1 MAYDNS
7 QEMVLLLD
15 IDGVEVNI
23 YNLQEMELLLG
34 TDDVEA

>member
-1 MAYDNS
+1 
-7 QEMVLLLD
+7 MVLLLD

>member
-1 MAYDNS
+1 M
-7 QEMVLLLD
+7 MLLLD
-15 IDGVEVNI
+15 TDGVKVNI

>member
-1 MAYDNS
+1 M
-7 QEMVLLLD
+7 LLLD
-15 IDGVEVNI
+15 TDGVKVNI